1 MHEENFLS
9 GWLREDV
16 EGVKAE
22 MQRLKEEA
30 KQEESRSWKRKV
42 ERERERVEVER
53 RCGKQV
59 SCDVFE
65 DFSSMTEWEFGCE
78 CGR

>member
-1 MHEENFLS
+1 MKKTFSAVGCE
-9 GWLREDV
+9 RMV

-30 KQEESRSWKRKV
+30 KQEESRSGKIEV

-53 RCGKQV
+53 RCGKRV
-59 SCDVFE
+59 SCNVFE
-65 DFSSMTEWEFGCE
+65 DFSSVTEWE
-78 CGR
+78 